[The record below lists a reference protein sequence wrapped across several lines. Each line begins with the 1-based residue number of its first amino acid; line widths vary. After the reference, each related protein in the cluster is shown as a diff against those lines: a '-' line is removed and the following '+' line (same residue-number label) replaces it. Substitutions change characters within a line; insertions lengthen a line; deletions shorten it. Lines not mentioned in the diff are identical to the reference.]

1 MPLLDSYFN
10 VLEAATFLGVHP
22 ETVKRLC
29 QRGRLPAEK
38 IHNTWLIHRE
48 KLEQF
53 AVTYN
58 DPRRGKKTK
67 RVGGGDPKCLPDYVT
82 RRFTGRG

>member
-1 MPLLDSYFN
+1 MSLLDSYFN

-48 KLEQF
+48 NLQQF

-58 DPRRGKKTK
+58 DPRRGKKTTH
-67 RVGGGDPKCLPDYVT
+67 VGGGDEHCD
-82 RRFTGRG
+82 

>member
-1 MPLLDSYFN
+1 MPLWDSYFN
-10 VLEAATFLGVHP
+10 VLEAATLLGVQP

-29 QRGRLPAEK
+29 QRGQLPAEK
-38 IHNTWLIHRE
+38 IHNTWFIHRE

-67 RVGGGDPKCLPDYVT
+67 HVGGGDEHCD
-82 RRFTGRG
+82 